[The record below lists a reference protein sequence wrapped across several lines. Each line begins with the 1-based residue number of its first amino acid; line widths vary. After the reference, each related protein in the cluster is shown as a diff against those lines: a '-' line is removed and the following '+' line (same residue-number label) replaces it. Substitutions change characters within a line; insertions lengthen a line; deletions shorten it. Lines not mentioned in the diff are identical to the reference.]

1 MDTISRENNSYL
13 PIAGVGLGV
22 LALVLSLVA
31 MVSVSKLSK
40 KVPEGLA
47 DSVAKIDV
55 IESEARSATSSA
67 EKANA
72 NINSLSRQTNDAFVQ
87 AAAQIQEVKGEVTK
101 IQEAATKPKAAAP
114 GAKGAAAKG
123 PAVAGPD
130 EYVVKAGDG
139 GAKIAKA
146 NGVTLA
152 DLQAVNP
159 GVNWTKLKVGE
170 KIKLPAKK

>member
-1 MDTISRENNSYL
+1 MDTISHENNSYL
-13 PIAGVGLGV
+13 PIIGVAAGV
-22 LALVLSLVA
+22 LALALSIGGL
-31 MVSVSKLSK
+31 VSVSKLSK

-67 EKANA
+67 EKANS
-72 NINSLSRQTNDAFVQ
+72 NITSLSRQSQDAFNAV
-87 AAAQIQEVKGEVTK
+87 AAQIQEVKGEVTK
-101 IQEAATKPKAAAP
+101 MQEAATKPKAAA
-114 GAKGAAAKG
+114 GAKGSKG

-130 EYVVKAGDG
+130 EYIVKAGDG
-139 GAKIAKA
+139 GSKIAKA
-146 NGVTLA
+146 NGVSLA